1 MTSNDV
7 PQRLRLAIKTKLTT
21 LDAFIDDELPDFIMV
36 MVARKKSEEEMVS
49 ELEPF
54 LEDKAKS
61 FTSWVMKL
69 FEKLNGMAKS
79 GAIAKNTQLQTIRKR
94 RVSSSPSKSRSR
106 SRSRS
111 RRSSS
116 RSSSGSRSSSRSRSR
131 SRSRSSSSR
140 SRRRSRKVKRSDA
153 YDGPGGRR
161 KGLDLARTYRNS
173 SSEDSYSKGYHNDR
187 KKRDRRLARRR
198 EGRYSRSSSSSRS
211 RSRSRRRR
219 SRSDSRR
226 RSHSRSRRR
235 PKKQRRNSR
244 VSISPEKTQ
253 EEIYREKRAAR
264 YSRS

>member
-54 LEDKAKS
+54 LEENAKS
-61 FTSWVMKL
+61 FTSWVTKL

-79 GAIAKNTQLQTIRKR
+79 GTISQNTQLQTIRKR

-106 SRSRS
+106 SRSTS
-111 RRSSS
+111 SRSSS
-116 RSSSGSRSSSRSRSR
+116 RSSGSSSSSRSRSR
-131 SRSRSSSSR
+131 SRNR
-140 SRRRSRKVKRSDA
+140 SRIVKKSDA

-198 EGRYSRSSSSSRS
+198 EGRHSRSSSSRS
-211 RSRSRRRR
+211 RSRSRRRQ
-219 SRSDSRR
+219 SKSHSRR
-226 RSHSRSRRR
+226 RSRSRRR
-235 PKKQRRNSR
+235 TKDHKRNTKSSR
-244 VSISPEKTQ
+244 ISISPEKSK

-264 YSRS
+264 SVRQTKSLS